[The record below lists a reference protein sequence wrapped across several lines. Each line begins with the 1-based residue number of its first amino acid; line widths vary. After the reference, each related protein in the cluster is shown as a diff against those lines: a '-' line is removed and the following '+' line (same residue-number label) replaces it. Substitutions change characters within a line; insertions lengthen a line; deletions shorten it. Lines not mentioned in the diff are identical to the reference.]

1 MKAHQAAPRM
11 LALALDVGGCDDP
24 LAHDAE
30 LAGARTEPGNEA
42 LFRWQVAAIELFAN
56 GCADSIEV
64 HGPRTVANG
73 VPTTRSCYP
82 RDMPPKTMRAS
93 FYEGPGRFATGT
105 VAVPAPARGEALLR
119 VRRVGICG
127 TDLHIFQGHLD
138 HRVPRGGVI
147 GHETFAEVVEAPKD
161 SGFAAGDR
169 VVVEPVVRCGAC
181 RACRMGASYL
191 CYQLKVLGV
200 DLPGGMREYYPV
212 GTEHLLKVPDTLGD
226 DAAAVIEPLA
236 VATHDVT
243 RAGVKRGDRVL
254 VFGGGPIGT
263 LIGLVCRERGAEVVV
278 AEINDF
284 RLGLLRTLGLP
295 TLGPGHDPVKFA
307 NEWTEGVG
315 VDVAF
320 EVTGHPAAVRAI
332 TDVVRVWGTIS
343 IVAIHAEPMAVNLYQ
358 MFAREL
364 TMHGSRLYTRGAWE
378 EAIRLAA
385 SGAVPLAPL
394 VSRTIPLEALTEG
407 MQAALGGASVMKVL
421 VEL

>member
-1 MKAHQAAPRM
+1 MKGCSVGSTSAKRSSKPSRSMPPPSDADGLPLGVPGGKAGLVKTEEFPARM
-11 LALALDVGGCDDP
+11 LALAFDLLWTDHP
-24 LAHDAE
+24 LARDAT
-30 LAGARTEPGNEA
+30 LARSGAEPRDQA
-42 LFRWQVAAIELFAN
+42 LLGRQLATLQLLPDHRPDA
-56 GCADSIEV
+56 IEV
-64 HGPRTVANG
+64 HCPTSASLICAAPRHAKA
-73 VPTTRSCYP
+73 VPTTPSCYP
-82 RDMPPKTMRAS
+82 RRMIPATMRAS
-93 FYEGPGRFATGT
+93 FYEGPGRFATGS
-105 VAVPAPARGEALLR
+105 VATPAPARGEALLR

-169 VVVEPVVRCGAC
+169 VVVEPVVFCGAC

-212 GTEHLLKVPDTLGD
+212 TTDHLLKVPDALDD

-307 NEWTEGVG
+307 NEWTDGVG

-332 TDVVRVWGTIS
+332 TAVVRAWGTTS
-343 IVAIHAEPMAVNLYQ
+343 IAAIH
-358 MFAREL
+358 
-364 TMHGSRLYTRGAWE
+364 G
-378 EAIRLAA
+378 
-385 SGAVPLAPL
+385 
-394 VSRTIPLEALTEG
+394 
-407 MQAALGGASVMKVL
+407 
-421 VEL
+421 